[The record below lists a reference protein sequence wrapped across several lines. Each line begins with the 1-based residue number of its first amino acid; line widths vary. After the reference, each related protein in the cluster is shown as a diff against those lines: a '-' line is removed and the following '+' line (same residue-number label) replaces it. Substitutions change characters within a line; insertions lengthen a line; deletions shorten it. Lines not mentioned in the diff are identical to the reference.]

1 MDLTQKQTK
10 ALDLLEDDKTTEVY
24 YGGAAG
30 GGKSVLGCYWQLKRR
45 FKYPGTRGLIGRSE
59 LKNLKR
65 TTLNSFFE
73 VCKIQGLKAEKHYS
87 YNQQSSLIT
96 FPNESEIVL
105 SDLYSYPSD
114 PNFDNL
120 GSLEIT
126 DAFIDEAPQVTEMAK
141 NTVRSRIRFKLN
153 EFNLVPKMFMSGNPS
168 KGWAYNEFYKP
179 TRDGSLRKDRGF
191 VQALPGDN
199 PHLPHSYIESLKGLD
214 RNSRE
219 RLLEGNWEY
228 DDDPATLIDY
238 DKIIDCFTN
247 NYIPMGESCITADIA
262 RFGSDNTCIG
272 VWNGNRVRLI
282 TYHGKSVSEVAEI
295 IKQLQVKHSISN
307 SKTICDEDG
316 VGGGVVDIL
325 KCKGFVNNSRPFPNP
340 VTRDDD
346 NFTNLKSQCYFKLAE
361 VINAGKLFID
371 CDDIKAKHLIIE
383 ELENVKQYRMDNDG
397 KRQVLP
403 KDKIKELIG
412 RSPDYA
418 DTLMMKM
425 WFDFKPAYK
434 PIGIV

>member
-1 MDLTQKQTK
+1 MILTKKQTK
-10 ALDLLEDDKTTEVY
+10 ALDLLEDNITTEIY

-30 GGKSVLGCYWQLKRR
+30 GGKSMLGCYWQLKKR

-73 VCKIQGLKAEKHYS
+73 VCKVQGLKAEKHYS
-87 YNQQSSLIT
+87 YNQQASNIT
-96 FPNESEIVL
+96 FPNGSEIIL
-105 SDLYSYPSD
+105 ADLFSYPSD

-126 DAFIDEAPQVTEMAK
+126 DAFIDEAPQVSDMAK
-141 NTVRSRIRFKLN
+141 NTVRSRIRYKLN
-153 EFNLVPKMFMSGNPS
+153 EYNLTPKMLMTGNPS
-168 KGWAYNEFYKP
+168 KGWPYNDFYKP
-179 TRDGSLRKDRGF
+179 NRDGTLRKDRGF

-199 PHLPHSYIESLKGLD
+199 PNLPDSYIESLRGLD

-228 DDDPATLIDY
+228 DDDPSTLIDY

-247 NYIPMGESCITADIA
+247 NYLPNGEGCITADIA

-272 VWNGNRVRLI
+272 IWSGYRVRLYS
-282 TYHGKSVSEVAEI
+282 YHGKSVSEVAGI
-295 IKQLQVKHSISN
+295 IKELQSRYQIPN

-325 KCKGFVNNSRPFPNP
+325 KCKGFVNNSRPFLNP
-340 VTRDDD
+340 ITRIDD

-361 VINAGKLFID
+361 VINEGKIFID
-371 CDDIKAKHLIIE
+371 CQNIDDKEKIIE

-403 KDKIKELIG
+403 KDKIKEQIG
-412 RSPDYA
+412 RSPDFA
-418 DTLMMKM
+418 DALMMRM
-425 WFDFKPAYK
+425 WFEFKPSYA
-434 PIGIV
+434 PIVFI